1 MHGLTGIGMDVFNV
15 FIRTQ
20 TLIGSVAIHLATEM
34 YEGYKGEKLNIK
46 IANLKGRYFYAAAS
60 DMLQILNEVG
70 WVAPMKKLTR
80 RTEQSN
86 KILGLMELLLPEPRQ
101 QELDPEKQISKDVWE
116 KKFDI
121 KNQLVYKSAI
131 EGSEFVTNVPD
142 LVFLLFFWA
151 SKSKKIQCLVDIE
164 VPDSG
169 DLFVDK
175 FGNLLTKEKLERID
189 NSWFQ
194 LKMVHSDFDDAKTV
208 PEAITSLLS
217 IKRDEYGSL
226 NHGGFSFENMVA
238 DLDMSPQ
245 EIRSVVYDLRSKT
258 QLNRWAKEH
267 FSVVTDTENA
277 EKSDQEEYNPDDDK
291 SNESTRGKGASKK
304 SNKEV
309 DTVEKPFYF
318 PQQGRFALSKAD
330 KSRIFPASRTVST
343 IREATPK
350 IDEAIMIHMEKAV
363 RLSVARAAGHMIDPN
378 CEDHKEFSTEYFEN
392 ADDNILAKQ
401 DTIAKG
407 LSQDFAAL
415 VVAVGKF
422 AISSTMNATDD
433 RNPLTAAKNVRNSS
447 VDLSPIQ
454 TQLAWISEGLC
465 RDKEAAKLITN
476 NRRLEAKDFIS
487 TQSSD
492 TVTLQKLRLYK
503 RNQTRE
509 LKYLRKLPNVIA
521 RRQYSVAKKLLIDF
535 VETTRPL
542 LPEHFEMYT
551 VCNVFDKS
559 HPFYEKFERLS
570 WEQGVPPPE
579 VDFRGLDDK
588 FQAYLQFCD
597 EYKSDPE
604 NFDLKNPDFLALIQ
618 FFMDYPVSF
627 VPSYCSI
634 PSIQL
639 KFAGTTS
646 CKFGLINSIQ
656 IHRNGFL

>member
-1 MHGLTGIGMDVFNV
+1 
-15 FIRTQ
+15 
-20 TLIGSVAIHLATEM
+20 
-34 YEGYKGEKLNIK
+34 
-46 IANLKGRYFYAAAS
+46 
-60 DMLQILNEVG
+60 MLQILNEVG

-217 IKRDEYGSL
+217 IKQDEYGSL
-226 NHGGFSFENMVA
+226 NHRGFSFENMVA

-245 EIRSVVYDLRSKT
+245 EIRSVVYDLCSKT

-291 SNESTRGKGASKK
+291 SNESTRGKGVSKK

-318 PQQGRFALSKAD
+318 PQQGQFALSKAD
-330 KSRIFPASRTVST
+330 KSRIFPASRMVST
-343 IREATPK
+343 IRVVSRFCSTTCCSWK
-350 IDEAIMIHMEKAV
+350 I
-363 RLSVARAAGHMIDPN
+363 
-378 CEDHKEFSTEYFEN
+378 C
-392 ADDNILAKQ
+392 NIL
-401 DTIAKG
+401 
-407 LSQDFAAL
+407 
-415 VVAVGKF
+415 
-422 AISSTMNATDD
+422 
-433 RNPLTAAKNVRNSS
+433 
-447 VDLSPIQ
+447 
-454 TQLAWISEGLC
+454 
-465 RDKEAAKLITN
+465 N
-476 NRRLEAKDFIS
+476 NE
-487 TQSSD
+487 
-492 TVTLQKLRLYK
+492 
-503 RNQTRE
+503 
-509 LKYLRKLPNVIA
+509 
-521 RRQYSVAKKLLIDF
+521 
-535 VETTRPL
+535 
-542 LPEHFEMYT
+542 
-551 VCNVFDKS
+551 CN
-559 HPFYEKFERLS
+559 R
-570 WEQGVPPPE
+570 
-579 VDFRGLDDK
+579 
-588 FQAYLQFCD
+588 
-597 EYKSDPE
+597 
-604 NFDLKNPDFLALIQ
+604 
-618 FFMDYPVSF
+618 
-627 VPSYCSI
+627 
-634 PSIQL
+634 
-639 KFAGTTS
+639 
-646 CKFGLINSIQ
+646 
-656 IHRNGFL
+656 